1 MEFFRGGAYL
11 PSPHY
16 RHPLLLFSHTSLNNT
31 TSQPLPKPIFT
42 GLEAIAGDDDERVL
56 QVKNFEAIGEMAN
69 SLLVKVCKQI
79 KIRKLKYNFV
89 IV

>member
-1 MEFFRGGAYL
+1 MTKNQSINQSINLINQDASL
-11 PSPHY
+11 
-16 RHPLLLFSHTSLNNT
+16 HPL
-31 TSQPLPKPIFT
+31 QYRQIIPKPIFT

-56 QVKNFEAIGEMAN
+56 QVKDFEAIGEMAN

-79 KIRKLKYNFV
+79 KIRKLNHNFV